1 MALLFLLSLWLK
13 RANQRGLGRVTAQTN
28 SIKMINPKSRAVSLL
43 PREEESVNPTIQKLR
58 KAILQRRRRYRV
70 NRVLLSRRVFRRGE
84 RNQIDIRK

>member
-1 MALLFLLSLWLK
+1 
-13 RANQRGLGRVTAQTN
+13 
-28 SIKMINPKSRAVSLL
+28 VSLL

-58 KAILQRRRRYRV
+58 KAILQRRRRNRV